1 MLEFSYTGSGLAVH
15 VPFELDAQVREADLF
30 SNATRDLKNWNNL
43 EVDNKPEQ
51 TVYDFNYAAMGK
63 RTDGRRDSALDHMA
77 HIVAEL
83 AWACD
88 REKAAP
94 ELFLRLQHHQ
104 DTDSDSTVKKEIP
117 RLMGV
122 SIQPPDHEPSI
133 IKKVALQA
141 MQTSITQLNTKHPKL
156 LRDRAEVRLSDDNG
170 LVLRVDRRNS
180 KGRLK
185 KGNAIFTDPE
195 VSNPHSRLE
204 AYGLVG
210 STYEQIV
217 CLTGAVAI
225 AELARS

>member
-1 MLEFSYTGSGLAVH
+1 MLEFSYTGAGLAVH
-15 VPFELDAQVREADLF
+15 VPFELDAQVRSADVF
-30 SNATRDLKNWNNL
+30 RNTVADLKNWNNL
-43 EVDNKPEQ
+43 EVDNMPGQ
-51 TVYDFNYAAMGK
+51 TIYDFDYLTMGK

-77 HIVAEL
+77 HIVSEL
-83 AWACD
+83 TWACD
-88 REKAAP
+88 RKQAAP

-104 DTDSDSTVKKEIP
+104 DTDKYSDIKKETP

-122 SIQPPDHEPSI
+122 SIQPPDHDAHI

-141 MQTSITQLNTKHPKL
+141 MQNSITQLNAKHPKL

-170 LVLRVDRRNS
+170 LVLRVDRRNG

-185 KGNAIFTDPE
+185 KGGAIFTDPE
-195 VSNPHSRLE
+195 ATNTQSRLE